1 MDTAFR
7 STTEALENWGRWPSE
22 ALTGSAE
29 GTVADPGFLKGVLP
43 QEEFLE
49 RLRFEKLRVDRS
61 GNPLS
66 MALFF
71 LKEELLADAR
81 KLREFLVSIKRDT
94 RETDLKGWVNGNI
107 FGLLMLDTDDS
118 GSHECVEPLVNGQT
132 KTGCDVLTGTYP
144 DRLFSEIL
152 EKAGAEPRIF
162 SLESLEPVG
171 DAPGNQILKR
181 WLDLLGAFTGLVL
194 FSPLMLITAL
204 AVKFT
209 SPGPIIFRQTRLGRR
224 GNHFSFL

>member
-7 STTEALENWGRWPSE
+7 STTEALENWERWPSE
-22 ALTGSAE
+22 VLTGSAE
-29 GTVADPGFLKGVLP
+29 WIGVYPVSLEGVLP

-66 MALFF
+66 IALFF

-107 FGLLMLDTDDS
+107 FGLLMLDTDGS
-118 GSHECVEPLVNGQT
+118 GSYMCVEPLVNGQT
-132 KTGCDVLTGTYP
+132 KAVCDVLTGTYP
-144 DRLFSEIL
+144 DRLFDE
-152 EKAGAEPRIF
+152 
-162 SLESLEPVG
+162 
-171 DAPGNQILKR
+171 ILKR
-181 WLDLLGAFTGLVL
+181 A
-194 FSPLMLITAL
+194 A
-204 AVKFT
+204 A
-209 SPGPIIFRQTRLGRR
+209 
-224 GNHFSFL
+224 